1 MMPLSAFYP
10 EDKKTWNCK
19 DEYMFGE
26 NILVAPIMKAN
37 YTPELIAKTDEN
49 TGWDRKESFNV
60 SASSDPDFMAPY
72 TTSVYLPKG
81 KWWDFETNRLYKG
94 GMNIEKEATIKTL
107 PVFIKAGAILPIDRT
122 CNTLQKSRGTT

>member
-1 MMPLSAFYP
+1 
-10 EDKKTWNCK
+10 
-19 DEYMFGE
+19 
-26 NILVAPIMKAN
+26 
-37 YTPELIAKTDEN
+37 
-49 TGWDRKESFNV
+49 
-60 SASSDPDFMAPY
+60 MAPY

-107 PVFIKAGAILPIDRT
+107 PVFVKPEQFSRSDRT